1 MGQFGLMMT
10 EKTKETI
17 RKLKRKLV
25 TGDLISTIG
34 EIIAMLLVIVII
46 YLMWR
51 T

>member
-1 MGQFGLMMT
+1 MMT